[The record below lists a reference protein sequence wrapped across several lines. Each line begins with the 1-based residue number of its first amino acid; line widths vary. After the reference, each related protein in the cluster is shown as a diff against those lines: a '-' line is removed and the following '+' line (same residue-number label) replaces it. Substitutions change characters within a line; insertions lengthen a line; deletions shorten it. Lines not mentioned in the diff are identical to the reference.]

1 MVAMERLD
9 YRKDATK
16 ISVALD
22 RLSPGDLL
30 SKVWGQGW
38 MNERPREGKEKVGPE
53 AKALSAPVVG
63 TQASLHVHDTPI
75 PDWDAR
81 RMHRPPLRPHW

>member
-1 MVAMERLD
+1 MGLHTMDCFQIQDPLELSVKNLGWRTYGGER
-9 YRKDATK
+9 
-16 ISVALD
+16 
-22 RLSPGDLL
+22 
-30 SKVWGQGW
+30 Q
-38 MNERPREGKEKVGPE
+38 RESEKKKEQSFE

-63 TQASLHVHDTPI
+63 TQASLRVHDTPI